1 MKYDWKQQL
10 VRVRP
15 IEWLMVLLV
24 VVGAVLRL
32 WNFSHTLQ
40 FLGDQGRDA
49 LVVSRIF
56 KERDVILIGPV
67 TSTGNMYLGPLYYYF
82 MLPFLMMSYP
92 SPLGPAYAIALISI
106 VTIILMYWLGKEM
119 VGEKAAAIA
128 TFFFTFSSTII
139 AYSRFSWNPN
149 PAPLL
154 GLLFIWALFQTEHKK
169 YWHWVIVSVAVAVLI
184 QLHYVTLLVLPVAG
198 VFWLLQ
204 VRTWPKM
211 NTKLRSQ
218 FLRST
223 VASIAVFL
231 AFLSP
236 LVAFDVRH
244 DWLNVRS
251 LQKFVTTSQDS
262 VESMPL
268 LQKLSATLAETHGRS
283 LQLFFELSIGK
294 QGIFQLYSEDVQ
306 RLINT
311 ILLVVVLMLFGYLL
325 TRKDNP
331 YRTAHKVLAVTY
343 LVSVIGLAFYRSSV
357 FDHYVIFFL
366 PVAFLIFGSILVWLS
381 RWKVG
386 WPVVATTLV
395 LFLGFNLPRIPLQSL
410 GWTIDDMKAT
420 ADTIAQRVTPGEKY
434 NIVLLSET
442 KDIYGE
448 NYRYFLSTTQTP
460 PLRIEHFGEVETL
473 FIIDEQKLEKDVTS
487 LPIYEIVVFPNKEP
501 VEVYSIPDG
510 PRITV
515 LRK

>member
-1 MKYDWKQQL
+1 MKQDWKQKLSRLRPLEWMIIGL
-10 VRVRP
+10 VF
-15 IEWLMVLLV
+15 L
-24 VVGAVLRL
+24 GAVLRL
-32 WNFSHTLQ
+32 WNMSNALQ

-56 KERDVILIGPV
+56 KEQDIVLIGPV
-67 TSTGNMYLGPLYYYF
+67 TSTGNMHLGPLYYYF
-82 MLPFLMMSYP
+82 MLPFLMLSYP
-92 SPLGPAYAIALISI
+92 SPLGPAYAVALLSIATI
-106 VTIILMYWLGKEM
+106 VLMYWLGKEM
-119 VGEKAAAIA
+119 VGEKAAALA
-128 TFFFTFSSTII
+128 TFFFTFSATLI

-149 PAPLL
+149 PSPLF
-154 GLLFIWALFQTEHKK
+154 GLLFIWSLYKTEQKK
-169 YWHWVIVSVAVAVLI
+169 YWYWVGVAASIAVLI
-184 QLHYVTLLVLPVAG
+184 QLHYVTLLTLPVAG
-198 VFWLLQ
+198 LFWLLQ
-204 VRTWPKM
+204 VKGWTKIAK
-211 NTKLRSQ
+211 KLRPQ
-218 FLRST
+218 FIRATLG
-223 VASIAVFL
+223 SIALFI

-236 LVAFDVRH
+236 LIVFDMRH

-251 LQKFVTTSQDS
+251 LQKFAGTSQES
-262 VESMPL
+262 VDSMPL
-268 LQKLSATLAETHGRS
+268 VQKLGTTLAETHGRS

-294 QGIFQLYSEDVQ
+294 KALFELYSEDLQ
-306 RLINT
+306 RGINT
-311 ILLVVVLMLFGYLL
+311 VLLLAVLGTFGFLL
-325 TRKDNP
+325 SKKDNP
-331 YRTAHKVLAVTY
+331 HRTAHKILAVTY
-343 LVSVIGLAFYRSSV
+343 LISVIGLAFYRSSV

-366 PVAFLIFGSILVWLS
+366 PVTFLIFGSVLS
-381 RWKVG
+381 ELTRWKAG
-386 WPVVATTLV
+386 WPIVATVLV
-395 LFLGFNLPRIPLQSL
+395 LYLGFNLPRIPLQTL
-410 GWTIDDMKAT
+410 GWTIQDMNAT
-420 ADTIAQRVTPGEKY
+420 AQTIAERVSPGEKY